1 MAKPTP
7 QIRPID
13 QAETVIGRSSGTSA
27 EPQAIRRD
35 DFERNVWCLLG
46 LPVDVATVDGA
57 MAEIDRAARDNKQ
70 LSFVTPNVNWLVRA
84 LDNPAARQEIIAADL
99 SLVDGAPLTAL
110 AKMLSVPTTTR
121 VAGSDL
127 FAALRRRPAFGG
139 PNLSVFFFGRARWR
153 R

>member
-1 MAKPTP
+1 MKK
-7 QIRPID
+7 
-13 QAETVIGRSSGTSA
+13 V
-27 EPQAIRRD
+27 
-35 DFERNVWCLLG
+35 
-46 LPVDVATVDGA
+46 
-57 MAEIDRAARDNKQ
+57 
-70 LSFVTPNVNWLVRA
+70 VRA

-139 PNLSVFFFGRARWR
+139 PNLSVFFFGGRDGAAEKAMENLNRDNR
-153 R
+153 GLTCVGALNPGHGDVESMSSQSTIDQINAANRQQITD